1 MGISLI
7 NYTLV
12 YHSRTSPTIFN
23 QFDLENTGNVGD
35 FRQIVAS
42 SIQACTST
50 SSHVLA
56 SSPRCLRL
64 VKPIGKV
71 MSWPNRKT
79 GAVDIGIML
88 YKQPLH
94 RGILSRFPAQLVGT
108 GIGFFDS
115 LVINAKLG
123 RAKFMLYHYSSN
135 SCNCKYRTLS

>member
-1 MGISLI
+1 MG
-7 NYTLV
+7 
-12 YHSRTSPTIFN
+12 
-23 QFDLENTGNVGD
+23 
-35 FRQIVAS
+35 
-42 SIQACTST
+42 
-50 SSHVLA
+50 
-56 SSPRCLRL
+56 
-64 VKPIGKV
+64 
-71 MSWPNRKT
+71 WPNWKT

-88 YKQPLH
+88 YKQPLY